1 MPRIRLAILPRR
13 PDRLPRYLDLG
24 YYADQKGIPFTH
36 SSNLVYALG
45 TAVERREWVE
55 HFAEVAETGKWLRG
69 KLSSLGFNLV
79 GTQPTPA
86 VVTIVLPPHLN
97 STKIGRQLNESG
109 YLLSCNSEYL
119 RRRNWIQICLMG
131 ECAKEKVVSMLNALN
146 RACFRRRT
154 TKTEKQIEGTL
165 QS

>member
-1 MPRIRLAILPRR
+1 MEASKCFRAFGTNSFRDGIRRQRERCSGETQQRDVHREIAADLPHGVKDETQR
-13 PDRLPRYLDLG
+13 
-24 YYADQKGIPFTH
+24 AD
-36 SSNLVYALG
+36 V
-45 TAVERREWVE
+45 V
-55 HFAEVAETGKWLRG
+55 
-69 KLSSLGFNLV
+69 
-79 GTQPTPA
+79 QPTKS
-86 VVTIVLPPHLN
+86 I
-97 STKIGRQLNESG
+97 KIGGLIQESG
-109 YLLSCNSEYL
+109 YLLSYNSEYL